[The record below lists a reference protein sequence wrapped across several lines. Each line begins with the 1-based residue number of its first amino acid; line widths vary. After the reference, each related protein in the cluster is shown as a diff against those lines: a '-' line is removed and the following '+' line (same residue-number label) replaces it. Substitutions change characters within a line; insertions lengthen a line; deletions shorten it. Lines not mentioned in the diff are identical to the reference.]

1 MNIAIMGAGISGLT
15 CAITLEKYGIHPTIF
30 EKRGRVGDRFINGEI
45 MMSMLSR
52 PIYNH
57 IGHLAEQYGIYLK
70 PASNIQKLIIYSENE
85 QATIN
90 GHIGFINYRGRHQKS
105 YESQLAEQL
114 ESKIIFN
121 SKKTYEELTQ
131 EYTHVI
137 LATGDAA
144 YSTKLQDYHVDLTV
158 TMKGATV
165 EGEFER
171 STVVAWLNYDFAP
184 LGYSYLIPYSKTEA
198 NIVIAFPDYP
208 TNQTK
213 DLNHL
218 WQLFYNQVC
227 QSLQQDLQITDQ
239 FEITRYIIGHAQYPR
254 IGNTFFVGNCFGSI
268 MPFLGFGQFAALL
281 TGIYAAKD
289 LCGMGNYE
297 NLLNHIQESYQSSL
311 TLRRL
316 MEQLDNSKLDFLV
329 RRLNGTLGQQL
340 FVKSRGNPLR
350 LFSHLINPW
359 ISLTSTT
366 KN

>member
-15 CAITLEKYGIHPTIF
+15 CAITLEKYGIRPTIF
-30 EKRGRVGDRFINGEI
+30 EKRDQIGDSFINGEI

-70 PASNIQKLIIYSENE
+70 PASNIQKLIIYSKNE

-90 GHIGFINYRGRHQKS
+90 GHIGFINYRGRHQRS
-105 YESQLAEQL
+105 YENQLAEQL
-114 ESKIIFN
+114 NNKIIFN
-121 SKKTYEELTQ
+121 SQMTYEQLTQ
-131 EYTHVI
+131 KYTHVI
-137 LATGDAA
+137 LATGDAD

-158 TMKGATV
+158 TLKGATV
-165 EGEFER
+165 EGKFER
-171 STVVAWLNYDFAP
+171 STVIAWLNYDFAP

-198 NIVIAFPDYP
+198 NIVIAYPDYP

-213 DLNHL
+213 DLDHL

-227 QSLQQDLQITDQ
+227 QNLQQDLHITDQ

-254 IGNTFFVGNCFGSI
+254 IGNTLFVGNCFGSI

-289 LCGMGNYE
+289 LCGLGNYE
-297 NLLNHIQESYQSSL
+297 NLLTHIQNSYQSSL
-311 TLRRL
+311 VLRRM

-329 RRLNGTLGQQL
+329 RRLKGTLGQKL
-340 FVKSRGNPLR
+340 FVKSPGNPLR
-350 LFSHLINPW
+350 LLSFLMSPLV
-359 ISLTSTT
+359 SLTSKS